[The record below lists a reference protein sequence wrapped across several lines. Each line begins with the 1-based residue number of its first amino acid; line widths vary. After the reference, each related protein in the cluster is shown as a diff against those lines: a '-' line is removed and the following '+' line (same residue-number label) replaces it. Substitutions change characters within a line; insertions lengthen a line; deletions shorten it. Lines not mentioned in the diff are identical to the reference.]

1 MTKSWQTIC
10 RPSTT
15 TLSLDGSACRFSSG
29 RRATQFVGVYGME
42 RTEMVTAAGPQEQGF
57 ERLYLQAFQPVP
69 TPEQVA
75 AEIDGLIKLL
85 KLGTC
90 APVLN
95 LSCGPGQH

>member
-1 MTKSWQTIC
+1 
-10 RPSTT
+10 
-15 TLSLDGSACRFSSG
+15 
-29 RRATQFVGVYGME
+29 
-42 RTEMVTAAGPQEQGF
+42 MVTAADPQEQGF

-95 LSCGPGQH
+95 LSCGSGQHALELARRGFSVTGLDS